1 MGRKVSALR
10 GVGPDDFPDGRQSE
24 RPFRSTSAELTLR
37 VSVGLAVCLAGP
49 GECLGHVF
57 TLFIHSFTPKT
68 INGCSRCAKMRI
80 HSLRLAVQ
88 EDSTF
93 ERTTGIRL

>member
-1 MGRKVSALR
+1 MLFEVWGPMISQMVGRVR
-10 GVGPDDFPDGRQSE
+10 GTFG
-24 RPFRSTSAELTLR
+24 STSAELTLR

-93 ERTTGIRL
+93 ERTMGIRL